1 MVRAKDTMLTYA
13 AVGIL
18 SLIAVLH
25 SVLGE
30 AALLR
35 PLFSKPW
42 DVGIPRF
49 AAERIF
55 RFAWHLTS
63 IAWVGLAAA
72 VAGVPLLH
80 AAALVCVLSGIVI
93 FAALRGHLAWPLFF
107 AAGACLWVSA
117 GAVPTVFAQGLS
129 LCGAVLAGLLAGLHA
144 YWGTGGRWGI
154 NAAVPQR
161 ADGSPAFKP
170 GPGAC
175 FAVSA
180 ACAVLA
186 VLLVWPSVAAAPA
199 MVRVLLWI
207 ALAVFVVRAVG
218 DGKQV
223 GFSKADHS
231 TDFAQADDA
240 LYSPL
245 VVGLAF
251 ACGSALL
258 LA

>member
-1 MVRAKDTMLTYA
+1 MLTYV

-25 SVLGE
+25 SALGE

-63 IAWVGLAAA
+63 IAWVGLAMA
-72 VAGVPLLH
+72 VGGVPLVH
-80 AAALVCVLSGIVI
+80 AVASVCVLSGVVV
-93 FAALRGHLAWPLFF
+93 FAALRGHLAWPLFL
-107 AAGACLWVSA
+107 AAAACLWISV
-117 GAVPTVFAQGLS
+117 GAVSTTILQGVS
-129 LCGAVLAGLLAGLHA
+129 LCGAVLAVVLAGLHA
-144 YWGTGGRWGI
+144 YWGAGGRWGMD
-154 NAAVPQR
+154 AAVPQR
-161 ADGSPAFKP
+161 ADGTPAFKP
-170 GPGAC
+170 GPLVC
-175 FAVSA
+175 LAVSA

-186 VLLVWPSVAAAPA
+186 ALLIWPSVAFAPL
-199 MVRVLLWI
+199 MVRVPLWI
-207 ALAVFVVRAVG
+207 ALAVFVLRAVG

-251 ACGSALL
+251 ACGAALV

>member
-1 MVRAKDTMLTYA
+1 MLAYV
-13 AVGIL
+13 AVAIL

-25 SVLGE
+25 SLLGE

-42 DVGIPRF
+42 DIGIPRF

-72 VAGVPLLH
+72 IAGVPLLH
-80 AAALVCVLSGIVI
+80 AAALVCILSGLVI
-93 FAALRGHLAWPLFF
+93 FAALRGHLAWPLFL
-107 AAGACLWVSA
+107 AAGSCLWVSA
-117 GAVPTVFAQGLS
+117 DAVPTVVVQVLS
-129 LCGAVLAGLLAGLHA
+129 LAGAALAVLLAGLHA
-144 YWGTGGRWGI
+144 YWGGGGRWRLDVAG
-154 NAAVPQR
+154 PKPT
-161 ADGSPAFKP
+161 DGSPAFQP
-170 GPGAC
+170 PAWAC
-175 FAVSA
+175 YAVSA

-186 VLLVWPSVAAAPA
+186 ALLVWPIVGAAPLP
-199 MVRVLLWI
+199 VRVMLWI
-207 ALAVFVVRAVG
+207 ALMVFVARAVG

-223 GFSKADHS
+223 GFSKSDHS
-231 TDFAQADDA
+231 TNFAQADDA

-251 ACGSALL
+251 ACSSALL

>member
-1 MVRAKDTMLTYA
+1 MLAYV
-13 AVGIL
+13 AVALL

-42 DVGIPRF
+42 EVGIPRF
-49 AAERIF
+49 AAERIL

-80 AAALVCVLSGIVI
+80 AAALVCVLSGVVV
-93 FAALRGHLAWPLFF
+93 FGALRGHLAWPLFL
-107 AAGACLWVSA
+107 AAGTCMWVSA
-117 GAVPTVFAQGLS
+117 GAVPTAAVQGLS
-129 LCGAVLAGLLAGLHA
+129 LCGAGLAVLLAGLHA
-144 YWGTGGRWGI
+144 YWGIGGRWGLD
-154 NAAVPQR
+154 AAVPQR

-170 GPGAC
+170 GPWAC

-180 ACAVLA
+180 ACVALA
-186 VLLVWPSVAAAPA
+186 GLLVWPSIAAAPLT
-199 MVRVLLWI
+199 VRALLWI

-231 TDFAQADDA
+231 TDFARADDA

-251 ACGSALL
+251 ACSSALL
-258 LA
+258 LS

>member
-1 MVRAKDTMLTYA
+1 MLAYV
-13 AVGIL
+13 AVAIL

-35 PLFSKPW
+35 PLFAKPW
-42 DVGIPRF
+42 DIGIPRH

-72 VAGVPLLH
+72 VAGVPLMH
-80 AAALVCVLSGIVI
+80 AAAMVCALSGVVI
-93 FAALRGHLAWPLFF
+93 FALLRGHLAWPLFLA
-107 AAGACLWVSA
+107 AAGCLWVSA
-117 GAVPTVFAQGLS
+117 GAVPAVAVQGLS
-129 LCGAVLAGLLAGLHA
+129 LCGAALAVLLAGLHA
-144 YWGTGGRWGI
+144 YWGVGGRWGMG
-154 NAAVPQR
+154 AAVPQR
-161 ADGSPAFKP
+161 DDGSPAFKP
-170 GPGAC
+170 GPLAC
-175 FAVSA
+175 FAVCG

-186 VLLVWPSVAAAPA
+186 ALLVWPSVTVAPGA
-199 MVRVLLWI
+199 VRVLLWI

>member
-1 MVRAKDTMLTYA
+1 MLTYV
-13 AVGIL
+13 AVAIL

-35 PLFSKPW
+35 PLFAKPW
-42 DVGIPRF
+42 EIGVPRF

-72 VAGVPLLH
+72 VTGVPLLY
-80 AAALVCVLSGIVI
+80 AAALVCVLSAVVI
-93 FAALRGHLAWPLFF
+93 FAALRGHLAWPLFL
-107 AAGACLWVSA
+107 AAGACLWVST
-117 GAVPTVFAQGLS
+117 GAVPTPVVQGLS
-129 LCGAVLAGLLAGLHA
+129 LCGAVLAVLLAGLHA
-144 YWGTGGRWGI
+144 YWGMGGRWGMD
-154 NAAVPQR
+154 AAVPQR

-186 VLLVWPSVAAAPA
+186 ALLVWPTVAVAPLT
-199 MVRVLLWI
+199 VRVLLWL
-207 ALAVFVVRAVG
+207 ALAVLVARAVG

-231 TDFAQADDA
+231 TRFARADDA

-251 ACGSALL
+251 ACSSALL

>member
-1 MVRAKDTMLTYA
+1 MLAYV
-13 AVGIL
+13 AVAIL

-35 PLFSKPW
+35 PLFAKPW
-42 DVGIPRF
+42 EVGIPRF

-72 VAGVPLLH
+72 VAGMPLLY
-80 AAALVCVLSGIVI
+80 AAGLVCVLSGIVV
-93 FAALRGHLAWPLFF
+93 FAALRGHLAWPLFL
-107 AAGACLWVSA
+107 AAGACMWVSA
-117 GAVPTVFAQGLS
+117 GAVPTPVVQGLS
-129 LCGAVLAGLLAGLHA
+129 LCGAVLAVLLAGLHV
-144 YWGTGGRWGI
+144 YWGAGGLWRLDVAG
-154 NAAVPQR
+154 PQP
-161 ADGSPAFKP
+161 ADGASPFRPPAW
-170 GPGAC
+170 AC

-180 ACAVLA
+180 ACALLA
-186 VLLVWPSVAAAPA
+186 ALLVWPSVAVAPL

-207 ALAVFVVRAVG
+207 ALAVFVARAVG

-231 TDFAQADDA
+231 TRFAQADDS

-251 ACGSALL
+251 ACSSALL

>member
-1 MVRAKDTMLTYA
+1 MLAYT
-13 AVGIL
+13 AVAIL

-25 SVLGE
+25 SALGE

-80 AAALVCVLSGIVI
+80 ATALVCVVSGVVI
-93 FAALRGHLAWPLFF
+93 FAALRGHLAWPLFL
-107 AAGACLWVSA
+107 AAGACLWVSVD
-117 GAVPTVFAQGLS
+117 AVPTSVAVGLS
-129 LCGAVLAGLLAGLHA
+129 LCGAALAVLLAALHA
-144 YWGTGGRWGI
+144 YWGAGGRWGLH
-154 NAAVPQR
+154 AAVPQR
-161 ADGSPAFKP
+161 ADGWPAFEP
-170 GPGAC
+170 GPAAC

-186 VLLVWPSVAAAPA
+186 GLLVWPSVTTVPQA
-199 MVRVLLWI
+199 VRVLLWL
-207 ALAVFVVRAVG
+207 ALVAFVVRAVG

-231 TDFAQADDA
+231 TEFAQADDA

>member
-1 MVRAKDTMLTYA
+1 MLAYV
-13 AVGIL
+13 AVAIL

-30 AALLR
+30 AVLLR
-35 PLFSKPW
+35 PLFSKAW

-72 VAGVPLLH
+72 VAGVPVLH
-80 AAALVCVLSGIVI
+80 AAAVVCVLSGLLI
-93 FAALRGHLAWPLFF
+93 FAALRGHLAWPLFL
-107 AAGACLWVSA
+107 AAGACMWVSA
-117 GAVPTVFAQGLS
+117 GAVPTAVVQGLS
-129 LCGAVLAGLLAGLHA
+129 LCGAVLAVLLAGLHA
-144 YWGTGGRWGI
+144 YWGVGGRWAAD
-154 NAAVPQR
+154 AAVPQR
-161 ADGSPAFKP
+161 ADASPAFKP
-170 GPGAC
+170 GPWAC

-186 VLLVWPSVAAAPA
+186 ALLVWPSVAVAPQP
-199 MVRVLLWI
+199 VRVLLWI
-207 ALAVFVVRAVG
+207 AQAVFVVRAVG
-218 DGKQV
+218 DGRQV
-223 GFSKADHS
+223 GFSKADHG
-231 TDFAQADDA
+231 TEFAQADDA